1 MFLFS
6 HSHPAF
12 VTMGSHLLLLPHPVE
27 ALGVWG
33 ITSSAM
39 HLDVQAISSI
49 RSVSSTAAMTGGLR
63 ERPGGVLPLHDTES
77 LTVLARCGASDSL
90 RGADMFPYQG
100 GTVIQSFQADKG
112 FITGEQ
118 GQNLCSSF
126 KDIG

>member
-12 VTMGSHLLLLPHPVE
+12 VTVGSHLLLLPHPVA

-33 ITSSAM
+33 IASSAV
-39 HLDVQAISSI
+39 HVDGPAVSSI
-49 RSVSSTAAMTGGLR
+49 PSVSAMAAMTGGLR
-63 ERPGGVLPLHDTES
+63 ESPGGVLPLHSTER
-77 LTVLARCGASDSL
+77 LTVLARCGASESL
-90 RGADMFPYQG
+90 PSPPG

-118 GQNLCSSF
+118 GQKLCSF
-126 KDIG
+126 KDQG